1 MKRIK
6 KTWGSFDREKGRKK
20 ALQALR
26 SLRRLRRQMA
36 SDASVSELSVNQLEY
51 GLDSLEGLIG
61 HVLPAP
67 EAISQA
73 NLNDQFEERE

>member
-26 SLRRLRRQMA
+26 SLRRVRRQMA
-36 SDASVSELSVNQLEY
+36 SDASVSELSANQLEY